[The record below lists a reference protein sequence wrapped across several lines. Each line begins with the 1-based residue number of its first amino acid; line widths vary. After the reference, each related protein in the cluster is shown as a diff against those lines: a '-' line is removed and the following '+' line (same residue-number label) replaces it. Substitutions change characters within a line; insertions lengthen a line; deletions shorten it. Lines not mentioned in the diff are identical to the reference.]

1 MKYKYIIFLI
11 LFLFIPIFVEAEEYY
26 IDNLDINQEL
36 ECNDYLIAFTPD
48 DLLSSN
54 ENSIAKIYGRVS
66 KAYALN
72 FYFEDQSSVYNNN
85 QGSCTVDSCNNI
97 YISCFPD
104 GKERKWVIDKFE
116 WSVPLEH
123 ANLYLKAIIKE
134 PNLRIINQVNDTDKY
149 VAKKDELLKYTI
161 NIKNIG
167 DGKSFNNIIVA
178 KIPLGLSIIED
189 SISDNGIYDK
199 ENSLIKWNYDLLESN
214 QEHTFNYYAKIIDD
228 GIKEYVGNSSITS
241 DQIQDEV
248 KSEDTNVSV
257 QKKDEEI
264 KEIDK
269 IKNPNTG
276 VNDYII
282 VSILIMIISIV
293 VFIILKRKK
302 VIFLNRTL

>member
-123 ANLYLKAIIKE
+123 ANLYLKAIIKRL
-134 PNLRIINQVNDTDKY
+134 PL
-149 VAKKDELLKYTI
+149 KKLNYNNKSLELLY
-161 NIKNIG
+161 
-167 DGKSFNNIIVA
+167 
-178 KIPLGLSIIED
+178 E
-189 SISDNGIYDK
+189 K
-199 ENSLIKWNYDLLESN
+199 EFHDFS
-214 QEHTFNYYAKIIDD
+214 
-228 GIKEYVGNSSITS
+228 
-241 DQIQDEV
+241 
-248 KSEDTNVSV
+248 
-257 QKKDEEI
+257 
-264 KEIDK
+264 
-269 IKNPNTG
+269 
-276 VNDYII
+276 
-282 VSILIMIISIV
+282 
-293 VFIILKRKK
+293 
-302 VIFLNRTL
+302 